1 MSRVGRSVRAI
12 SSIRISGRSGLTN
25 KRARREEARES
36 GSAAAEGTGETRLH
50 AGAKRIR
57 TAGPSREGSRD
68 FRGGEAAGGYQRGLE
83 RRRLFSQG
91 GPAVRIP
98 FAPPRSPPLQANPGV

>member
-36 GSAAAEGTGETRLH
+36 GSAAAEGTGETRLR
-50 AGAKRIR
+50 AGGNRIR
-57 TAGPSREGSRD
+57 TVGPFPAGPM
-68 FRGGEAAGGYQRGLE
+68 
-83 RRRLFSQG
+83 
-91 GPAVRIP
+91 VRIL
-98 FAPPRSPPLQANPGV
+98 FPPAESPQTIGSAGDFTRLTHLIHQLVEGGQ